1 MNFDDTLAALHNC
14 FKNNKIERAIISFA
28 KNKIFKGAQKMK
40 KWYFPLLVGSSAAFV
55 GAFSFALL
63 APITFWASAPFALEG
78 LVLTLLLSILGV
90 VVFKAIPA
98 LLHDVEKIADQN
110 DKDVMEQKE
119 QTVVL
124 LQELHTYSLPL
135 KTKQALNEVVAHLPD
150 STVSSSTWSK
160 VNECLRKIKHQCNQ
174 LVVKVEKDN
183 TFNGSIKDLEK
194 KFKPLNYNV
203 MQL

>member
-1 MNFDDTLAALHNC
+1 MISDDTLASLRSC
-14 FKNNKIERAIISFA
+14 FKNNKIERALKSFA

-40 KWYFPLLVGSSAAFV
+40 KWYFPLLVGSGAAFV

-63 APITFWASAPFALEG
+63 APITFWASVPFALEG
-78 LVLTLLLSILGV
+78 CVLTLLLSILGM
-90 VVFKAIPA
+90 VVFKFIPA
-98 LLHDVEKIADQN
+98 VLHDVEKIANQN
-110 DKDVMEQKE
+110 DKNLVEHKE

-135 KTKQALNEVVAHLPD
+135 KTKQALNEVVAYLPD

-160 VNECLRKIKHQCNQ
+160 ANQCLREIKHQCNQ

-183 TFNGSIKDLEK
+183 IFNVSIKDLEK
-194 KFKPLNYNV
+194 KFKPIDYNV